1 MAHSSIAWEIA
12 YTEGPGE
19 LPSMGS
25 QKSLNNNKNNKDL
38 NLGIL
43 RFSASPSCF
52 YTWCSV

>member
-1 MAHSSIAWEIA
+1 MAHSSIAWEIT
-12 YTEGPGE
+12 YTDGAGE

-25 QKSLNNNKNNKDL
+25 QKNLNNNKNNKDL

-52 YTWCSV
+52 YT